1 MGMVADMRKAGS
13 EDGATAWISFKEGE
27 WQCQHKSYNGKFYY
41 DYAHWDPKTDKDEGC
56 GVVMI
61 ADFTT
66 TKDSGS
72 KKETDNHWHT
82 KPCDS
87 KRECVCQ
94 GSRKPE
100 WAPRRKPTT
109 TGTRSRATP
118 SASASARAP
127 ASPSGLQEGN
137 RQPLAHEAVRLQ
149 ARVRLPGLPQA
160 RVGL

>member
-1 MGMVADMRKAGS
+1 MGVKNTYAFAKYKSDLNFKDCTEMCDNSKITGGKGTNAETQMPCITSYDMNQQMVADMRKAGS

-82 KPCDS
+82 K
-87 KRECVCQ
+87 KMMTTRVVCVN
-94 GSRKPE
+94 
-100 WAPRRKPTT
+100 ATT
-109 TGTRSRATP
+109 
-118 SASASARAP
+118 
-127 ASPSGLQEGN
+127 
-137 RQPLAHEAVRLQ
+137 
-149 ARVRLPGLPQA
+149 
-160 RVGL
+160 